1 MNFEAVIGLE
11 IHVQMKTKS
20 KMFSSSPNAF
30 SRLPNSEVTPFDMA
44 YPGTMPL
51 LNKAAVINAIRV
63 ANALHMT
70 IDHTLHFDRKNYF
83 YSDLPK
89 GFQITQQRRPIGSNG
104 YIEIEEPD
112 GTSKKIRIERIHME
126 EDTCKQ
132 EHFLDYTLLDYNR
145 AGTPLVEIVSLPD
158 IKNGYEAQKYVEGI
172 RNIVVYSGTSDGK
185 MEEGSL
191 RVDTNVSIRPIGSEA
206 FGTKVEVKNINSLK
220 NVALAIDYEI
230 ARQSQVLLSGG
241 SIRQETR
248 RFDEGS
254 GKTILMRVKTDAV
267 DYKYF
272 PEPNIT
278 PIKLSDKFVNDA
290 IATCP
295 ELYDS
300 KKTRYLEMGLA
311 KDDVNIILSDLDMAK
326 YFEEGVSHVK
336 NAKNFA
342 NFLIVE
348 VNSYLNKKNITIK
361 DLPLKSVTLAE
372 ISSMQ
377 DSDGLSHKQCS
388 DILFKVLESG
398 LSPLEAKKSLH
409 IEAQVSDSNTILGF
423 INQAID
429 ANPQSIVDY
438 KAGKDRALGFLV
450 GQVMKLSHGKV
461 NPAEVNRL
469 LKEELGKR

>member
-1 MNFEAVIGLE
+1 
-11 IHVQMKTKS
+11 
-20 KMFSSSPNAF
+20 
-30 SRLPNSEVTPFDMA
+30 
-44 YPGTMPL
+44 
-51 LNKAAVINAIRV
+51 
-63 ANALHMT
+63 
-70 IDHTLHFDRKNYF
+70 
-83 YSDLPK
+83 
-89 GFQITQQRRPIGSNG
+89 
-104 YIEIEEPD
+104 
-112 GTSKKIRIERIHME
+112 ME

-191 RVDTNVSIRPIGSEA
+191 RCDTNVSIRPIGSQE

-230 ARQSQVLLSGG
+230 ERQSRVYLSGG
-241 SIRQETR
+241 KVQQETR
-248 RFDEGS
+248 RFDEAT
-254 GKTILMRVKTDAV
+254 GKTVLMRIKTDAV

-278 PIKLSDKFVNDA
+278 PIKLSAEFVANA
-290 IATCP
+290 ISSCP

-300 KKTRYLEMGLA
+300 KKERYLAMGLS
-311 KDDVNIILSDLDMAK
+311 KDDVSIILSDPFMAN
-326 YFEEGVSHVK
+326 YFEEGANKVK
-336 NAKNFA
+336 NPKNFA

-348 VNSYLNKKNITIK
+348 INAYLNKKNMAISSLK
-361 DLPLKSVTLAE
+361 LSPLTLAE
-372 ISSMQ
+372 IVSMQ
-377 DSDGLSHKQCS
+377 ETGGLSHKQCS
-388 DILFKVLESG
+388 DILFKVLDSD

-409 IEAQVSDSNTILGF
+409 IEAQVNDAGAIMTF
-423 INQAID
+423 VNQALE
-429 ANPQSIVDY
+429 ANPQSIIDY

-461 NPAEVNRL
+461 NPAEASRL
-469 LKEELGKR
+469 LKEELLKR